1 MRCRVAEKL
10 PEASRD
16 QFLADIKARIEE
28 KSEKEIAQ
36 TYKDVLRQL
45 GTGSDPGL
53 EILRALASQRNSNG
67 KH

>member
-1 MRCRVAEKL
+1 MRCRVAERL
-10 PEASRD
+10 PEEGRD
-16 QFLADIKARIEE
+16 EFLADIKVRIEE

-45 GTGSDPGL
+45 GSGSDPGL
-53 EILRALASQRNSNG
+53 EILRALKAQRNSDG